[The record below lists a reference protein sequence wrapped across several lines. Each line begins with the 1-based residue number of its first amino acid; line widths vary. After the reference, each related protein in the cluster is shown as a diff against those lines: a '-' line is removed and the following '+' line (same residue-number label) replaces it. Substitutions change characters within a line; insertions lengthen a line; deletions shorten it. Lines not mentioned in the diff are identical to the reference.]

1 MVRRPVSSSPHHPS
15 STPPTDMRTTQLP
28 CFGTQWSKPDLSEVS
43 AIREA
48 GQHFATGET
57 LAEGVAVRPHTPKE
71 IV

>member
-1 MVRRPVSSSPHHPS
+1 
-15 STPPTDMRTTQLP
+15 MRTTQPP

-48 GQHFATGET
+48 GQHFATGDT